1 MIDPGKHSDEQL
13 DFLTYVGGRLG
24 EMRSMRKVRQSA
36 IARYLRIARTS
47 VHDIEYGYRWISA
60 WDLKAY
66 AELCDADIGSIYEGV
81 SGSITHGLNPG
92 FAKLGPEDRAIVN
105 NMIEMLAKKAENDG

>member
-24 EMRSMRKVRQSA
+24 EMRSVRKVRQSA

-66 AELCDADIGSIYEGV
+66 ADLWDADIGSIFEGV
-81 SGSITHGLNPG
+81 SGSVTHGLNPE
-92 FAKLGPEDRAIVN
+92 FARLSPEDKALVN
-105 NMIEMLAKKAENDG
+105 NMIEMLAKKAE